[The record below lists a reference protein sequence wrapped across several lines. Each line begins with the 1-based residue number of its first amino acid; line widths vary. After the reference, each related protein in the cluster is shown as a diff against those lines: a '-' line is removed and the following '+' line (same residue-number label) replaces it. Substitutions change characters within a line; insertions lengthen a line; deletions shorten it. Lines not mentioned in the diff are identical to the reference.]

1 MRFDLDVRIGVW
13 AINSFAGWFW
23 WCEWRRWVVWDVRV
37 VCMLLFSMVG
47 LFGGWVY
54 PGFGGKGWYGELGVG
69 LGVVVGR

>member
-1 MRFDLDVRIGVW
+1 
-13 AINSFAGWFW
+13 
-23 WCEWRRWVVWDVRV
+23 VVWDVRV